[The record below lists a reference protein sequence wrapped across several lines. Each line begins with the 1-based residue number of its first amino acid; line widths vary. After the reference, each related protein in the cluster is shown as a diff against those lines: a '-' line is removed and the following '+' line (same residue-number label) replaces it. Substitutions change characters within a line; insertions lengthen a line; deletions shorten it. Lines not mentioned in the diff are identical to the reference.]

1 MVFQDGVGH
10 PNLGSVQ
17 LWVEVTVMWKWAL
30 QSKGL
35 HLAFTHRC
43 LNSPSSS
50 WSSSE
55 SWSSESWYQNVFII
69 NIIFTQRCFHLSPSS
84 SSESESLISHWPL
97 ENKKRQI
104 DLGKKNG
111 FSRHNYDSQVCEI
124 QNSSLVGASLPWT
137 WTKCTQAVMHH
148 DDVKWQ
154 QVEAMKN
161 GD

>member
-1 MVFQDGVGH
+1 MVLVI
-10 PNLGSVQ
+10 PILGACNSG
-17 LWVEVTVMWKWAL
+17 WKWPLCGSERCRAKVSTWL
-30 QSKGL
+30 LPTDAS
-35 HLAFTHRC
+35 THPPHRDHHQ
-43 LNSPSSS
+43 NRDHQNRDIKMSSS
-50 WSSSE
+50 SISSLPRDASTL
-55 SWSSESWYQNVFII
+55 I
-69 NIIFTQRCFHLSPSS
+69 SPSS

-137 WTKCTQAVMHH
+137 WTKCTQALMHH
-148 DDVKWQ
+148 VKWQ